1 MAACL
6 QAAGSGLGRPLVEV
20 ETNLWDFLN
29 RQRDSWSLTHGAAL
43 ATAGLALSGS
53 LSRLYIAASFQPT
66 SLPPW
71 GSHPDL
77 DPLFSTERI
86 EFVRDGRARG
96 VSLSSSGSFSAR
108 PRWARYACAG
118 RFWGGA
124 YNCGCCDKCVRTM
137 TALTI
142 LGVLGRYTRF
152 PDPVDPHELLATP
165 ARPES
170 QSL

>member
-20 ETNLWDFLN
+20 ETNLRDFLN

-118 RFWGGA
+118 RIG
-124 YNCGCCDKCVRTM
+124 VVPT
-137 TALTI
+137 TA
-142 LGVLGRYTRF
+142 VA
-152 PDPVDPHELLATP
+152 ATSAC
-165 ARPES
+165 AR
-170 QSL
+170 